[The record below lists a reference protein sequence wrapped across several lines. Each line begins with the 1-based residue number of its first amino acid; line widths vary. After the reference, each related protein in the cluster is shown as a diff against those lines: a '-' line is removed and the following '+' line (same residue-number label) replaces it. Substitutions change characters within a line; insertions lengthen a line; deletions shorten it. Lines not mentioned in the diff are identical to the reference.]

1 MRPYISEILERGGKT
16 YALPIPAKY
25 RELLD
30 CARTLGLKTEADEEN
45 MHRVCYK
52 ALYVPE
58 PNKNDFYSYV
68 RQTAEA
74 LSKLDENQV
83 KAIAAL
89 CDAFGL
95 PFGRVMDIVACVN
108 YAKYK
113 ENRINGD

>member
-30 CARTLGLKTEADEEN
+30 CARTLGLKTETDEEN
-45 MHRVCYK
+45 MRRICYK

-58 PNKNDFYSYV
+58 PGEYDFYSYV

-74 LSKLDENQV
+74 LSKLEENQV
-83 KAIAAL
+83 KAVAAL

-95 PFGRVMDIVACVN
+95 PFGRVMEIVSMAN
-108 YAKYK
+108 YLQKK
-113 ENRINGD
+113 EKRINGD